1 MTKSVELF
9 EIAEQKVRLKAQEI
23 AKDKIK
29 ALTYPIF
36 EFMREFDSNDSQTG
50 WSKLFNVYDLAQQ
63 LHCALISDVVPL
75 YEQTA
80 VEKRGSEMA
89 DRLIQYL
96 EPEAKSQFPKIDI
109 DAAHK

>member
-50 WSKLFNVYDLAQQ
+50 
-63 LHCALISDVVPL
+63 
-75 YEQTA
+75 
-80 VEKRGSEMA
+80 
-89 DRLIQYL
+89 
-96 EPEAKSQFPKIDI
+96 
-109 DAAHK
+109 